1 MWATSDG
8 SISLCRSDAARCFSK
23 NSLSAPASLTSGL
36 VDIFRKNSTLP
47 SERVGTALEIKS
59 FDAHDGQG
67 LTLART
73 AGVRTGI
80 TGTESAALLRRANEM
95 KMELIYMK
103 QPVKMPAYEEIL
115 QKMGVSDSYR
125 RRSSGYSLN
134 APRWPRP

>member
-73 AGVRTGI
+73 AGVRTGCI
-80 TGTESAALLRRANEM
+80 TGSESAALLHRAKEM
-95 KMELIYMK
+95 RMDYVYMK
-103 QPVKMPAYEEIL
+103 IALKITTYE
-115 QKMGVSDSYR
+115 
-125 RRSSGYSLN
+125 
-134 APRWPRP
+134 

>member
-67 LTLART
+67 LRGPPAFAR
-73 AGVRTGI
+73 
-80 TGTESAALLRRANEM
+80 AALRAAKALHSCVAPM
-95 KMELIYMK
+95 K
-103 QPVKMPAYEEIL
+103 
-115 QKMGVSDSYR
+115 
-125 RRSSGYSLN
+125 
-134 APRWPRP
+134 